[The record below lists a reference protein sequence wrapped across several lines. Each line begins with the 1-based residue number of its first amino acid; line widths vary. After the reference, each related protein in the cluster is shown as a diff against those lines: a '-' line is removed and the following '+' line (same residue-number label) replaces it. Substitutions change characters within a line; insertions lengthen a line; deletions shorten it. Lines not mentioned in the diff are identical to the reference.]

1 MELMIK
7 KVRNGFPHLFTADE
21 YEGQKA
27 YTIKLFIEPGSEN
40 DKKIRDAIR
49 QEAKNM
55 WPDKFE
61 FFLEEFRMDKKAYC
75 YIDGNRVEYAGAEN
89 MWILTSRRKEAD
101 GRPLVIDQ
109 RKNPL
114 AESDGKPYAGC
125 YVNVKL
131 SIYAQDGKN
140 KGIRCSLQTVQFDS
154 DGDSFGGAKIGT
166 ADGFDDISDTGSN
179 DAGGDDDLC

>member
-55 WPDKFE
+55 WPEKFE

-75 YIDGNRVEYAGAEN
+75 YIDGNRVEYAGAEG

-125 YVNVKL
+125 FVNVKL

-166 ADGFDDISDTGSN
+166 ADGFDDISDTG
-179 DAGGDDDLC
+179 AGGDDDLC